1 MKDVKKRMIGVLL
14 LLGLLVLGGISP
26 MLNEVT
32 NVFSALLDFYQDEV
46 PTVNDGGGG
55 GGWPDGGGG

>member
-1 MKDVKKRMIGVLL
+1 MKKRMIGVLL

-32 NVFSALLDFYQDEV
+32 SIFSALLDFYQDEV

-55 GGWPDGGGG
+55 GGWPDDGGG

>member
-1 MKDVKKRMIGVLL
+1 MIGVLL

-26 MLNEVT
+26 ILNEVT
-32 NVFSALLDFYQDEV
+32 TAFAELLDFYEDEV

>member
-1 MKDVKKRMIGVLL
+1 MKKRMIGVLL

-32 NVFSALLDFYQDEV
+32 NIFSALLDFYQDEV

>member
-1 MKDVKKRMIGVLL
+1 MKKRMIGVLL

-26 MLNEVT
+26 LLNETT
-32 NVFSALLDFYQDEV
+32 NVFFALLDFYQDEV

-55 GGWPDGGGG
+55 GGWPDGDGS